1 MVAGRGFWI
10 VVWYGIMLLGL
21 LGFGAS
27 IYWGRETNWK
37 NLDELLRAIGTILVS
52 SGMLLLLYGVATS
65 FGQVLLV
72 LALFCFV
79 GAFAQRNSLPD
90 LYVMAAFGLIGF
102 LFERFKFPLAPLVL
116 GTILGPIAESNF
128 MTTMVSFDNDW
139 TVFFTRPISGAILAL
154 SALGLAWPVLRS
166 VIAHMRKVEPSGSIP
181 RT

>member
-79 GAFAQRNSLPD
+79 GAFI
-90 LYVMAAFGLIGF
+90 FG
-102 LFERFKFPLAPLVL
+102 
-116 GTILGPIAESNF
+116 
-128 MTTMVSFDNDW
+128 
-139 TVFFTRPISGAILAL
+139 
-154 SALGLAWPVLRS
+154 
-166 VIAHMRKVEPSGSIP
+166 RKEGSSDR
-181 RT
+181 RTKDSTSPPTDSMGDAG